1 MSVVIETPNSP
12 RSRKQA
18 NWEKYGWIYMRI
30 SGPLLVVL
38 IFVHLISNLVVPDGG
53 IKAIDFAFV
62 AGKWAAPFW
71 QWWDLAMLWLAML
84 HGTNG
89 MRTIIN
95 DYTEHEGIRKTL
107 VFSLWGVCAALI
119 LLGTLVIFTFD
130 PCPVGS
136 PADLLPSFCPAAIQ

>member
-1 MSVVIETPNSP
+1 MSVTIEVPNSP
-12 RSRKQA
+12 RSRKAA
-18 NWEKYGWIYMRI
+18 NWEKYGWLYMRI

-53 IKAIDFAFV
+53 VKAIDFAFV
-62 AGKWAAPFW
+62 SGKWATPFW
-71 QWWDLAMLWLAML
+71 QWWDLAMLWLALL

-89 MRTIIN
+89 MRTVVN
-95 DYTEHEGIRKTL
+95 DYTEREGVRKTL
-107 VFSLWGVCAALI
+107 VVSLWGVCSVLI

-136 PADLLPSFCPAAIQ
+136 PADLLPSFCPAATQ